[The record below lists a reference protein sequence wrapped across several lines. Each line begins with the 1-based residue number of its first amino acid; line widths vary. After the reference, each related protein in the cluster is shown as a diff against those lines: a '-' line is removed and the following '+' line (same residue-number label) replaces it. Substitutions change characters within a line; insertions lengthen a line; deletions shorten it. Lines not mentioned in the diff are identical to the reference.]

1 VLRTD
6 ELNNMRR
13 EYAHGKVINKT
24 KSFIVSRT
32 EYDKDKG
39 IVKNVTCDG
48 ANEIHWTRKDRATE
62 G

>member
-1 VLRTD
+1 
-6 ELNNMRR
+6 MRR
-13 EYAHGKVINKT
+13 EYAHGKVNNKT